1 MRTRDKQII
10 LRLTEKEYDELK
22 VNVAKTNLSMQAY
35 LRTIIAGIQPK
46 ERVPMNLFEKFYEDN
61 VNGKVTDE
69 WFMQLSHKY
78 EVERMN
84 LKQKIQDLQIRLHDM
99 DHHNKGRERF
109 IAIIRKLMELQTLT
123 PAILRGLIDRIEI
136 YETEGSGKNRTQR
149 VVIFYRFIGYLELPE
164 GEINPNYKADLRRGV
179 AVEYVPKLPA

>member
-1 MRTRDKQII
+1 
-10 LRLTEKEYDELK
+10 
-22 VNVAKTNLSMQAY
+22 
-35 LRTIIAGIQPK
+35 
-46 ERVPMNLFEKFYEDN
+46 MNLFEKFYEDN

-109 IAIIRKLMELQTLT
+109 IAIIRKPMEMQTLT
-123 PAILRGLIDRIEI
+123 PAILRELIDRIEV

-149 VVIFYRFIGYLELPE
+149 VVIFYRFIGYLELSE

>member
-1 MRTRDKQII
+1 
-10 LRLTEKEYDELK
+10 
-22 VNVAKTNLSMQAY
+22 
-35 LRTIIAGIQPK
+35 
-46 ERVPMNLFEKFYEDN
+46 MNLIEKFYEDN

-109 IAIIRKLMELQTLT
+109 IAIIRKLMEMQTLT
-123 PAILRGLIDRIEI
+123 PAILRELIDRIEVSHDKQI
-136 YETEGSGKNRTQR
+136 TVY
-149 VVIFYRFIGYLELPE
+149 YRFQSEFE
-164 GEINPNYKADLRRGV
+164 NY
-179 AVEYVPKLPA
+179 VEVLKQCRNM